1 MLSQQKIRETNLKRI
16 FHIILTEKG
25 ISRAQIAHKTK
36 LTKTTVSSLVDELIE
51 KHFVEETEASEPQ
64 VKIGRKPIQLKPDS
78 AHSVIIVIS
87 WRAHTILFTILSVSS
102 FSRLRS
108 YINPAI
114 ILIIDKA
121 MDIKIIL
128 FCFLSNDLYISISHL
143 YISYFVKP

>member
-102 FSRLRS
+102 C
-108 YINPAI
+108 
-114 ILIIDKA
+114 
-121 MDIKIIL
+121 IL
-128 FCFLSNDLYISISHL
+128 FEHTITYSNKENATVLL
-143 YISYFVKP
+143 TSYCNEILRKNI